1 MTLTRFAPS
10 PTGFLHLGNLRAAFF
25 NWAIA
30 RQGGGR
36 FVLRIDDT
44 DAARSEDRFVEAIR
58 EDLDWLGLA
67 RDGEVRQS
75 ERLDRYA
82 AAAERLKA
90 DGRLY
95 PCWET
100 AEDLALK
107 RRVQLSR
114 GLPPVYDRAALALS
128 EDEKAALAA
137 QRPPHWRFALERTRV
152 EWVDGI
158 LGPVSIDAASVSD
171 PVLIREDGQVLYTLA
186 SSVDDAEMGVSDV
199 VRGADHV
206 TNTAVQV
213 QIMRALGAEAPRFA
227 HHSLLTGPDGEA
239 FSKRAEGLSLRTL
252 RAEGLEPGALLSLIA
267 RLGSADPVEP
277 RPSAQALVE
286 GFDVARFGTAP
297 TRLDP
302 ADLGGL
308 SEKILHAMSYAEA
321 APRLAGLGIEGA
333 QGEALWAAV
342 RANLT
347 RFDEIAEWRDLLS
360 AGVAPAVAPEDRDFV
375 AQALAALPPRPWSE
389 ATWGEWTGA
398 LKAQTGRKG
407 RALFLPLR
415 RALTGRDR
423 GPEMAALMP
432 LMTAPAPRPGDIPA
446 E

>member
-30 RQGGGR
+30 RRAGGR

-44 DAARSEDRFVEAIR
+44 DAARSEERYVEAIR
-58 EDLDWLGLA
+58 EDLDWLGLD
-67 RDGEVRQS
+67 RDAELRQS

-82 AAAERLKA
+82 EAAERLKA
-90 DGRLY
+90 SGRLY

-100 AEDLALK
+100 PDDLALK

-114 GLPPVYDRAALALS
+114 GLPPVYDRAALALG
-128 EDEKAALAA
+128 EAEKARLAA
-137 QRPPHWRFALERTRV
+137 ERPPHWRFKLERQRV
-152 EWVDGI
+152 EWIDGI

-186 SSVDDAEMGVSDV
+186 SSVDDAEMGVTDV

-206 TNTAVQV
+206 TNTAAQV

-227 HHSLLTGPDGEA
+227 HHSLLTGPEGEA
-239 FSKRAEGLSLRTL
+239 FSKRAEALSLRAL
-252 RAEGLEPGALLSLIA
+252 RAQGLEPMALLSLIA

-277 RPSAQALVE
+277 RQTPAELAE
-286 GFDVARFGTAP
+286 GFDVTRFGTAP
-297 TRLDP
+297 TRLDA
-302 ADLGGL
+302 ADLGPL
-308 SEKILHAMSYAEA
+308 SEKILHAMPYEAA
-321 APRLAGLGIEGA
+321 APRLAALGVA
-333 QGEALWAAV
+333 NPEALWAAV
-342 RANLT
+342 HANLT
-347 RFDEIAEWRDLLS
+347 RFDEIAEWDALLRE
-360 AGVAPAVAPEDRDFV
+360 GTAPVVAPEDRAFV
-375 AQALAALPPRPWSE
+375 AQALAALPPKPWTE

-398 LKAQTGRKG
+398 LKAATGRKG
-407 RALFLPLR
+407 RGLFLPLR

-432 LMTAPAPRPGDIPA
+432 LMSAPAPQPGEIPA
-446 E
+446 D

>member
-10 PTGFLHLGNLRAAFF
+10 PTGRLHLGNLRAALF

-30 RQGGGR
+30 RRAGGR

-44 DAARSEDRFVEAIR
+44 DAARSQERFVEAIR
-58 EDLDWLGLA
+58 EDLDWLGLT
-67 RDGEVRQS
+67 RDAEVRQS
-75 ERLDRYA
+75 DRLAAYA

-100 AEDLALK
+100 PDDLALK

-128 EDEKAALAA
+128 EDQKAALAA
-137 QRPPHWRFALERTRV
+137 ERPPHWRFKLDQERV
-152 EWVDGI
+152 EWRDGI

-171 PVLIREDGQVLYTLA
+171 PVLIREDGQVLYTFA
-186 SSVDDAEMGVSDV
+186 SSVDDAEMGITDV

-206 TNTAVQV
+206 TNTAAQV
-213 QIMRALGAEAPRFA
+213 QIMRALGAGAPRFA
-227 HHSLLTGPDGEA
+227 HHSLLTGPEGDA
-239 FSKRAEGLSLRTL
+239 FSKRAEALSLGAL
-252 RAEGLEPGALLSLIA
+252 RAEGYEPMALLSLIA

-277 RPSAQALVE
+277 RRSPEEIAE

-302 ADLGGL
+302 ADLGPL
-308 SEKILHAMSYAEA
+308 TEKILHAMSFAQA
-321 APRLAGLGIEGA
+321 APRLAARGLEGPRA
-333 QGEALWAAV
+333 EAIWAAV
-342 RANLT
+342 HANLT
-347 RFDEIAEWRDLLS
+347 RFDEIDEWRAILDRG
-360 AGVAPAVAPEDRDFV
+360 ATPVVAPEDREFV
-375 AQALAALPPRPWSE
+375 ARALAVLPPRPWSE

-398 LKAQTGRKG
+398 LKAETGRKG

-423 GPEMAALMP
+423 GPEMGPLMALMS
-432 LMTAPAPRPGDIPA
+432 APAPQPADIPA
-446 E
+446 D